1 MSSGS
6 LDKSRAKSRA
16 KGSSVQQAKGSSV
29 QQAKGS
35 FVELGQIVGV
45 WGVKGW
51 VKLHSY
57 TRNRADIAE
66 YSTWWLQSPKKNE
79 QPELVNVVSCREQG
93 QGIVAQLE
101 GVNDRDQANAL
112 KGRSIMVKQAD
123 MPKLSEGEYYWQELI
138 GLTVSNKHK
147 EIGVVSS
154 ILETGANDVLVVK
167 QVVKKNDGGGDAK
180 LPEVLIPYT
189 PQVVEQVD
197 VAQGTMIVD
206 WDPDF
211 LLES

>member
-1 MSSGS
+1 MCI
-6 LDKSRAKSRA
+6 R
-16 KGSSVQQAKGSSV
+16 
-29 QQAKGS
+29 
-35 FVELGQIVGV
+35 
-45 WGVKGW
+45 
-51 VKLHSY
+51 
-57 TRNRADIAE
+57 
-66 YSTWWLQSPKKNE
+66 
-79 QPELVNVVSCREQG
+79 
-93 QGIVAQLE
+93 
-101 GVNDRDQANAL
+101 DR
-112 KGRSIMVKQAD
+112 
-123 MPKLSEGEYYWQELI
+123 
-138 GLTVSNKHK
+138 NKHK